1 MVELNQ
7 IPHID
12 EIAHHGVFHGAAEKK
27 PATFQE
33 RSASQ
38 NKIVPSLEE
47 AIRRTGLRDGMTISF
62 HHHFRNGDH
71 IINQVVALLTKMGF
85 RNLTL
90 APSSLSAV
98 HAPLIE
104 AIRSGVIT
112 HIETSGMRGELAEQ
126 VSRGLIDCPVV
137 FRSHGGRASA
147 IRSGELHEPYA
158 VLLTSDGGGD
168 TLFDRQQQQP
178 AHAVERLCDWL
189 TENDEKTV
197 TEALAHVI
205 KEKMI
210 PATEDDVSVA
220 ILYCGEEE

>member
-137 FRSHGGRASA
+137 FRSHGGRSSA
-147 IRSGELHEPYA
+147 R
-158 VLLTSDGGGD
+158 
-168 TLFDRQQQQP
+168 R
-178 AHAVERLCDWL
+178 
-189 TENDEKTV
+189 
-197 TEALAHVI
+197 
-205 KEKMI
+205 
-210 PATEDDVSVA
+210 PATPTAMPTATAATTRAALPAARSATPERTQNTPITLLLSRT
-220 ILYCGEEE
+220 IWCPIRTRRGPSRNTTWTTSY

>member
-85 RNLTL
+85 RTLTL

-147 IRSGELHEPYA
+147 IRSGELHIDVAFLGAPSCDPYGNA
-158 VLLTSDGGGD
+158 NG
-168 TLFDRQQQQP
+168 
-178 AHAVERLCDWL
+178 
-189 TENDEKTV
+189 
-197 TEALAHVI
+197 
-205 KEKMI
+205 
-210 PATEDDVSVA
+210 
-220 ILYCGEEE
+220 

>member
-147 IRSGELHEPYA
+147 IRSGELHIDVA
-158 VLLTSDGGGD
+158 
-168 TLFDRQQQQP
+168 F
-178 AHAVERLCDWL
+178 
-189 TENDEKTV
+189 
-197 TEALAHVI
+197 LARR
-205 KEKMI
+205 
-210 PATEDDVSVA
+210 PATPTAMPTATAATTRAALPAARSATPERTQNTPITLLLSRT
-220 ILYCGEEE
+220 IWCPIRTCRGPSRNTTWTTSF